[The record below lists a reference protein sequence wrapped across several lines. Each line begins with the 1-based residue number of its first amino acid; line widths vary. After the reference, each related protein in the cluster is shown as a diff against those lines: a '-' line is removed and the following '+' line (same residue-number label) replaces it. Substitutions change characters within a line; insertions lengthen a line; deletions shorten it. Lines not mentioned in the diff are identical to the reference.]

1 MPAPRRLPLVPAG
14 FFGFVLGLGG
24 LTNAWRT
31 AHRVWGLPAS
41 IGEAFA
47 AITMV
52 VWAILTALFL
62 LKWILARDAAI
73 EEARHPV
80 QSGAIA
86 LAGVSTMLVAVTV
99 LPWSRTATI
108 VLFVIGLASASAFG
122 VWQTGRYWQ
131 GNRPVDAT
139 TPIMYLPT
147 VGLGFLS
154 AIGLAALGEPEW
166 GRLGFGLAI
175 FSWIA
180 IESVLLHRLFS
191 APPMPPRLR
200 PTLGIALAP
209 PTLGALTYL
218 SITEGPPDGF
228 ALCLIGYGTLIA
240 LVLLRLLPWILEQ
253 PFAASYWGFTFGI
266 TSLATAPLRMV
277 ERGATGPIVT
287 LAPILFWACNLAMLV
302 IIGATIRLVFAGR
315 LLDVPCAE
323 GPGATSPIL
332 VRS

>member
-1 MPAPRRLPLVPAG
+1 MTATPRFPIVPAA
-14 FFGFVLGLGG
+14 FFSFVLGLGG
-24 LTNAWRT
+24 LANAWRA
-31 AHRVWGLPAS
+31 AHRVWGFPAS
-41 IGEAFA
+41 IGETFA
-47 AITMV
+47 VVATI
-52 VWAILTALFL
+52 VWAAVMALFV
-62 LKWILARDAAI
+62 LKWILAREAAI

-86 LAGVSTMLVAVTV
+86 LAGVSTMLVSAVL
-99 LPWSRTATI
+99 LPWSRTATF
-108 VLFVIGLASASAFG
+108 VLFAIGFLLAAAFG

-131 GNRPVDAT
+131 GDRPVEAT

-147 VGLGFLS
+147 VGLGFLT
-154 AIGLAALGEPEW
+154 AIVLAALGAPEW
-166 GRLGFGLAI
+166 GRLGFGLAV

-191 APPMPPRLR
+191 APPMSPRLR

-228 ALCLIGYGTLIA
+228 ALCLLGYGILIA

-266 TSLATAPLRMV
+266 TSLMAAPLRMV
-277 ERGATGPIVT
+277 ERGATGPVVT
-287 LAPILFWACNLAMLV
+287 LAPILFWACNAAMLV
-302 IIGATIRLVFAGR
+302 IILATVRLVLAGR
-315 LLDVPCAE
+315 LLDTPPAAQNPSL
-323 GPGATSPIL
+323 GRP
-332 VRS
+332 